1 MLRSSQD
8 TYLYVDA
15 INPAE
20 QLWLQYLS
28 RACICNDAALKEQQP
43 WEIAGS
49 QVEVVHSGNYGYASL
64 TIEALHQL
72 KRFNLVFYVKMGS
85 GFVQEQEPGFLGQ
98 RHSNNHTLP
107 FAAAQ
112 FIEEARSKGVD
123 AGSLH
128 RLLHNALVVLSLR
141 SQEVDERGTTQTDH
155 VLNGESERHMQFLR
169 DYSNTP
175 GSAASTPLMQVTA
188 L

>member
-43 WEIAGS
+43 WEIAGG
-49 QVEVVHSGNYGYASL
+49 QVQIVHSGNYGYASL
-64 TIEALHQL
+64 TVETLHQF
-72 KRFNLVFYVKMGS
+72 KRFNLVFYVKMG
-85 GFVQEQEPGFLGQ
+85 GRFVQEQEFGCLGQ
-98 RHSNNHTLP
+98 RHSNYHTLA

-112 FIEEARSKGVD
+112 FIEEAVSKAVD
-123 AGSLH
+123 AGGLH
-128 RLLHNALVVLSLR
+128 RFLHNALVVLSLR
-141 SQEVDERGTTQTDH
+141 CQEVDK
-155 VLNGESERHMQFLR
+155 
-169 DYSNTP
+169 
-175 GSAASTPLMQVTA
+175 
-188 L
+188 